1 MSTAPGN
8 TSFTITLP
16 NEVLETM
23 MDLQPSKIYGS
34 NRAEIA
40 RSLILD
46 MLKQLAAQKLVRWR
60 GVLAPV
66 GQSPKPPP
74 GQVAESS

>member
-1 MSTAPGN
+1 MAAAPDS

-16 NEVLETM
+16 NEVIETM
-23 MDLQPSKIYGS
+23 MDLLPSKMYGT

-46 MLKQLAAQKLVRWR
+46 MLKELAARKLVQMR
-60 GVLAPV
+60 GL
-66 GQSPKPPP
+66 P
-74 GQVAESS
+74 G

>member
-1 MSTAPGN
+1 MATAPGN

-16 NEVLETM
+16 DEIIETM
-23 MDLQPSKIYGS
+23 MDLLPSKAYGT

-46 MLKQLAAQKLVRWR
+46 MLKRLAADGLVRFR
-60 GVLAPV
+60 GV
-66 GQSPKPPP
+66 S
-74 GQVAESS
+74 